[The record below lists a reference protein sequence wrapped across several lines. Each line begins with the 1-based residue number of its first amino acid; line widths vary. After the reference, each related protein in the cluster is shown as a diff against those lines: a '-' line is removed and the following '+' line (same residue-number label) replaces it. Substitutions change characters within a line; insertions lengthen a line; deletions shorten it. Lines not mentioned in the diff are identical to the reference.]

1 MQELDDITLLAEYVK
16 HDSHAAFA
24 ELVNRHINKVY
35 SVALRQTRNPSQ
47 AEEITQAVFV
57 ILAKKAPTLGKNVFL
72 TGWLY
77 HTARLT
83 AVSYIRSEIRR
94 ARREEEAHMQRLA
107 NETEPESNPWPQIAP
122 LLDTAIADL
131 SEKDRRALLLR
142 FFDGKSMKEVGTALG
157 GTEDAAKMRVNRAV
171 EKLRH
176 FFTKRGIAL
185 STAALTTVLAANS
198 VQAAPATLATAAT
211 ALAVAKGVAANTSTV
226 TLIQG
231 AMKLMAFAKAKTAV
245 IIGATA
251 LLTVGTT
258 AIVVSQIT
266 TPTPTAIVA
275 SEPSWADDPKVWA
288 NDYDTMMKLP
298 PAFILRPT
306 RFPKGGGGASSNE
319 RIVFKTVSL
328 KWLLATAHGQ
338 IENRTL
344 LPDDA
349 PQGKFD
355 FMFTESGD
363 FHTAL
368 KAEMQKR
375 FGLVGHLEDR
385 DGETLIIKVANTNPP
400 DLRISKGKVTQWI
413 GAQRSNTLKNQ
424 SIGPLFR
431 HLERELKTPLVDQTG
446 LTNKYDLTLKWEPRP
461 GQTEADAIKES
472 LLTQLGLELVPDRQQ
487 VQMLIIEKAK

>member
-1 MQELDDITLLAEYVK
+1 MQELDDISLLAEYVK

-35 SVALRQTRNPSQ
+35 SVALRQTRNPTH

-94 ARREEEAHMQRLA
+94 ARREEEAYMQRLA
-107 NETEPESNPWPQIAP
+107 NETESNPWPQIAP

-142 FFDGKSMKEVGTALG
+142 FFDGKSMKEVGSALG
-157 GTEDAAKMRVNRAV
+157 GTEDAAKMRINRAV

-176 FFTKRGIAL
+176 FFTKRGIVL
-185 STAALTTVLAANS
+185 STAALTAVLAANS
-198 VQAAPATLATAAT
+198 VQAAPATLATSAT
-211 ALAVAKGVAANTSTV
+211 ALAVAKGVAANTSTL

-231 AMKLMAFAKAKTAV
+231 AMKLMAFAKAKTAI

-251 LLTVGTT
+251 LLTVGAT
-258 AIVVSQIT
+258 AVVVKEITT
-266 TPTPTAIVA
+266 TPTTIVA

-288 NDYDTMMKLP
+288 NDYDSMMKLP

-306 RFPKGGGGASSNE
+306 RFPNDGGGASANG
-319 RIVFKTVSL
+319 RIVFKNVSL
-328 KWLLATAHGQ
+328 SWLLATAYNR
-338 IENRTL
+338 IPNRTI

-349 PQGKFD
+349 PQGNFD
-355 FMFTESGD
+355 LMFTEPGD
-363 FHTAL
+363 YREAV
-368 KAEMQKR
+368 KAEIQKR
-375 FGLVGHLEDR
+375 FDLVGRLEDR
-385 DGETLIIKVANTNPP
+385 DGEAFIIKVANTNAP
-400 DLRISKGKVTQWI
+400 DIKVSKGKMTQWI

-424 SIGPLFR
+424 PIGPLIR
-431 HLERELKTPLVDQTG
+431 HLEREFKTPLIDQTG

-472 LLTQLGLELVPDRQQ
+472 LLTQLGLELVPDHQQ